1 MNMLILFQGPTS
13 VTVEIHLLDTNDNSP
28 AFLPSEY
35 LSFYFMSQ
43 FRSCVS
49 KLHHYVKQIG
59 KGGNQAK
66 FT

>member
-1 MNMLILFQGPTS
+1 MNKCILFQGPTS

-35 LSFYFMSQ
+35 FMSQ
-43 FRSCVS
+43 SRSCVS
-49 KLHHYVKQIG
+49 KLHHYVRQIG